1 MYKMILAAVIAIAF
15 TSCEPQEKK
24 ADKYWVYVASDNA
37 EDGAGIGIYD
47 WVPEIGVMSSIS
59 ADTQSATSSYLAVDT
74 VLNTLYNVNGEGI
87 FAYQINR
94 ESGAL
99 MAINNTRLTGRGPCH
114 ISVSNDHKFV
124 LVGYYSSGS
133 LAAYEIKEDGGIGAQ
148 LSGFE
153 HRGSSVNAER
163 QERAHVH
170 MVSTV
175 PESNLV
181 LVPDLGIDKVVVYA
195 LDDTG
200 TLTPA
205 EDEYV
210 ARITPGGGP
219 RHLAIHPS
227 NKFVYVLHEL
237 TGHVTGFG
245 LDPQNGFRDSINT
258 ISTLPADFAEFNKSA
273 DIHITPNGQYLYASN
288 RGHNS
293 LVVCEISQ
301 ETGALTVLGT
311 KSCGGDWPRAF
322 GIDPTG
328 QYIFVANKRSD
339 QISLLKIDY
348 ATGFFEKTG
357 EVKTQLA
364 PQGIRFIKAK

>member
-1 MYKMILAAVIAIAF
+1 MYKMIIAAVIAIAF
-15 TSCEPQEKK
+15 ASCQPQQKRI
-24 ADKYWVYVASDNA
+24 DKYWVYVASDKA

-47 WVPEIGVMSSIS
+47 WTPSTGVLTGIS
-59 ADTQSATSSYLAVDT
+59 ADTQNATSSYLAVDT
-74 VLNTLYNVNGEGI
+74 VLNTLYSVNGEGI
-87 FAYQINR
+87 FAYSINR
-94 ESGAL
+94 ETGDL
-99 MAINNTRLTGRGPCH
+99 TAINDTRLTGRGPCH

-133 LAAYEIKEDGGIGAQ
+133 LAAYEIKENGGIGSQ

-153 HRGSSVNAER
+153 HRGSSVNTER

-170 MVSTV
+170 MVS
-175 PESNLV
+175 PAPQSNLV
-181 LVPDLGIDKVVVYA
+181 LVPDLGIDKVLVYS

-219 RHLAIHPS
+219 RHLAIHPN
-227 NKFVYVLHEL
+227 NKLVYVLHEL

-245 LDPQNGFRDSINT
+245 FDPQKGFLDSINT
-258 ISTLPADFAEFNKSA
+258 ISTLPAGFAEFNKSA

-293 LVVCEISQ
+293 LVVCKINPD
-301 ETGALTVLGT
+301 TGELTALGT

-339 QISLLKIDY
+339 QISILKIDY
-348 ATGFFEKTG
+348 QTGFFEKTA